1 MSGGAVIVLT
11 QNRIIRR
18 FMKVRAVSPDTAVPL
33 EQTCCRQSW
42 IFRRLLARGVVV
54 ETTDGY
60 YLDED
65 AAGQFVRVRNTR
77 ILIITGVLVV
87 IAVLILVIAD

>member
-1 MSGGAVIVLT
+1 
-11 QNRIIRR
+11 
-18 FMKVRAVSPDTAVPL
+18 
-33 EQTCCRQSW
+33 
-42 IFRRLLARGVVV
+42 LLARGVLV

-65 AAGQFVRVRNTR
+65 AAGQFVRDRNTR